1 MCFFSSLKIQWIYPS
16 KMWVKDCSWA
26 GVNTG
31 LKFHHEF
38 NNVHLEGETP
48 QSKAQHVLYLFR
60 PPSKGV
66 VLLNPCVYVNSLW
79 YWNRNIHRDLVSIS
93 ITDAGAW
100 LLLFLFYQQK
110 SRPCRIYGF
119 FHWPS
124 HYQNYKCKCVLLGA
138 VSIRKTVLPG
148 MAIPMLKIRRPNGRL
163 IFNMEITIRR

>member
-79 YWNRNIHRDLVSIS
+79 YWNRNIHRDLIS
-93 ITDAGAW
+93 IT
-100 LLLFLFYQQK
+100 LLMPGPDSFCFCFTSRKVGHVGYMGSSTDHRIIKITNANASFWFLQYIQHRTGWNWRDINVVHR
-110 SRPCRIYGF
+110 SPSIY
-119 FHWPS
+119 S
-124 HYQNYKCKCVLLGA
+124 
-138 VSIRKTVLPG
+138 
-148 MAIPMLKIRRPNGRL
+148 
-163 IFNMEITIRR
+163 